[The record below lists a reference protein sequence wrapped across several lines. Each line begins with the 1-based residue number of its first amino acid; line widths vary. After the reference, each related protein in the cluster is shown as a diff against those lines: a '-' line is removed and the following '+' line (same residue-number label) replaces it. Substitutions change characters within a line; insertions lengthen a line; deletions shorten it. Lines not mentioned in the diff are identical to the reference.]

1 MPGRDMWRIY
11 GPVIAIA
18 LAGFLVALLLM
29 DPAPPKTIRFGAGA
43 PGGAYHA
50 YAERYQRL
58 LEEQGVTVELVDTAG
73 SIDNLRLLEDGFID
87 VALVQG
93 GLTGVSEQKA
103 LRSLGG
109 MFEEPFWVFVRDG
122 TVASDFGNLKTARLS
137 IGPEGSGTRA
147 LASTLQ
153 SAYGEGWTNGA
164 RLALS
169 TRESEASLRGGEI
182 DAAAFAA
189 SPDAP
194 YIQAFLQTEGLRLLP
209 FDRAEAIAR
218 RTDGLSSVVL
228 LQGVANIGANIP
240 ERDVPLVAAVSQLV
254 VRGDVHPAI
263 EAILLDAALAIH
275 TERSLFSQA
284 GRFPNAESTELPV
297 SKQTTRFY
305 RDGPSFLRRY
315 FPFSV
320 ANFLDRA
327 WVLAIPLLTLAFPLV
342 RAAPPIYRWR
352 VRRRIYVWYRD
363 LRALEEEGRATP
375 AGEPRKSVISRLERL
390 QADIGNL
397 DVPLSYTDDLYRLRS
412 HVEFVKQ
419 LLCAEQGAPV
429 VMPGS

>member
-1 MPGRDMWRIY
+1 MRGGAMWRIY
-11 GPVIAIA
+11 GPVIAVAI
-18 LAGFLVALLLM
+18 LGFVVALFLM
-29 DPAPPKTIRFGAGA
+29 DPAPPRTIRFGAGA

-58 LEEQGVTVELVDTAG
+58 LAEQGVEVELVDTAG
-73 SIDNLRLLEDGFID
+73 SIDNLRLLEEGFID

-93 GLTGVSEQKA
+93 GLTGLTEEKT

-109 MFEEPFWVFVRDG
+109 LFEEPFWVFVRDG
-122 TVASDFGNLKTARLS
+122 VPVADFGDLMDLRVS

-147 LASTLQ
+147 LATSLQ
-153 SAYGEGWTNGA
+153 RAYGGDWANGA
-164 RLALS
+164 RLAMP
-169 TRESEASLRGGEI
+169 TPEAQAALRAGDI

-189 SPDAP
+189 SPDAA
-194 YIQAFLQTEGLRLLP
+194 YVQALLHAEGVRLLP

-218 RTDGLSSVVL
+218 REDGLSSVIL
-228 LQGVANIGANIP
+228 LRGVADIGADIP
-240 ERDVPLVAAVSQLV
+240 ERDVPLIAAVSQLV
-254 VRGDVHPAI
+254 VRNDVHPAI
-263 EAILLDAALAIH
+263 EAVLLDAALAIH
-275 TERSLFSQA
+275 SDKSLFSPA
-284 GRFPNAESTELPV
+284 GRFPNANNTDLPV

-352 VRRRIYVWYRD
+352 VRRRIYIWYRD

-375 AGEPRKSVISRLERL
+375 PGEPRISVISRLERL
-390 QADIGNL
+390 QADIGKL
-397 DVPLSYTDDLYRLRS
+397 DVPLSYNDDLYRLRS
-412 HVEFVKQ
+412 HVEFVRQ
-419 LLCAEQGAPV
+419 LLSAASPASRV
-429 VMPGS
+429 KIT

>member
-1 MPGRDMWRIY
+1 MRSNVMWRIY

-18 LAGFLVALLLM
+18 VAGFLIALFLM
-29 DPAPPKTIRFGAGA
+29 DPAPPRSIRFGAGA

-58 LEEQGVTVELVDTAG
+58 LAEQGVEVELVDTAG

-93 GLTGVSEQKA
+93 GLTGVSEEKA

-109 MFEEPFWVFVRDG
+109 LFEEPFWVFVRTDFP
-122 TVASDFGNLKTARLS
+122 ARDFGDLKGARLS
-137 IGPEGSGTRA
+137 IGPDGSGTRA
-147 LASTLQ
+147 LASALQTDYGGDWPANARMGMSTLD
-153 SAYGEGWTNGA
+153 AEA
-164 RLALS
+164 AL
-169 TRESEASLRGGEI
+169 RVGEI

-189 SPDAP
+189 SPGAAYVQNLLRAED
-194 YIQAFLQTEGLRLLP
+194 IRLLP
-209 FDRAEAIAR
+209 FERAEAIAR
-218 RTDGLSSVVL
+218 RGDGLASAVL
-228 LQGVANIGANIP
+228 LRGVADIGADIP
-240 ERDVPLVAAVSQLV
+240 SQDVPLVAAVSQLV

-263 EAILLDAALAIH
+263 EAVLLDAALAIH
-275 TERSLFSQA
+275 SEKSVFSPA
-284 GRFPNAESTELPV
+284 GRFPNAENTDLPV

-320 ANFLDRA
+320 ANFLDRT

-352 VRRRIYVWYRD
+352 VRRRIYIWYKD

-375 AGEPRKSVISRLERL
+375 AGEPRTSVLSRLERL
-390 QADIGNL
+390 QVDIGKL

-419 LLCAEQGAPV
+419 LLGSGAPPV
-429 VMPGS
+429 TPIA

>member
-1 MPGRDMWRIY
+1 MPGRGMWRIY

-18 LAGFLVALLLM
+18 VAGFIAALLLM

-58 LEEQGVTVELVDTAG
+58 LEEQGVKVELIDTAG
-73 SIDNLRLLEDGFID
+73 SIDNLRLLEDDFID

-93 GLTGVSEQKA
+93 GLTGVSEEKL

-109 MFEEPFWVFVRDG
+109 LFEEPFWVFVREDFA
-122 TVASDFGNLKTARLS
+122 ASGFGDLKTARVS

-147 LASTLQ
+147 LATSLQ
-153 SAYGEGWTNGA
+153 SAYGEGWANSA
-164 RLALS
+164 RLSLS
-169 TRESEASLRGGEI
+169 TREAEAALLSGEI

-194 YIQAFLQTEGLRLLP
+194 YINALLHAEGLRLLP

-218 RTDGLSSVVL
+218 RTDGLTSVTL
-228 LQGVANIGANIP
+228 LRGVADIGGDIP
-240 ERDVPLVAAVSQLV
+240 ARDVPLVAAVSQLV
-254 VRGDVHPAI
+254 VREDVHPAI
-263 EAILLDAALAIH
+263 EAILLDAAVAIH
-275 TERSLFSQA
+275 SERSLFSQA
-284 GRFPNAESTELPV
+284 GRFPNAQTAELPV
-297 SKQTTRFY
+297 SRQTARFY

-352 VRRRIYVWYRD
+352 VRRRIYVWYKD

-375 AGEPRKSVISRLERL
+375 PGEPRTSVLGRLERL
-390 QADIGNL
+390 QVDIGKL

-419 LLCAEQGAPV
+419 LLRGEPAAAPQTL
-429 VMPGS
+429 

>member
-18 LAGFLVALLLM
+18 VAGFILALFLM

-73 SIDNLRLLEDGFID
+73 SIDNLRLLEDDFID

-93 GLTGVSEQKA
+93 GLTGVSEEKQ

-109 MFEEPFWVFVRDG
+109 LFEEPFWVFVRDG
-122 TVASDFGNLKTARLS
+122 VPATDFGDLKTTRMS

-147 LASTLQ
+147 LANTLQ
-153 SAYGEGWTNGA
+153 SAYGEGWANSA

-169 TRESEASLRGGEI
+169 IREAEAALQAGEI

-194 YIQAFLQTEGLRLLP
+194 YIQALLQAEGLRLLP
-209 FDRAEAIAR
+209 FERAEAIAR
-218 RTDGLSSVVL
+218 RTDGLASVVL
-228 LQGVANIGANIP
+228 LRGIADIGANIP

-263 EAILLDAALAIH
+263 EAVLLDAALAIH
-275 TERSLFSQA
+275 SEKSLFSEA
-284 GRFPNAESTELPV
+284 GRFPNADSTELPV

-363 LRALEEEGRATP
+363 LRALEGEGRAMP
-375 AGEPRKSVISRLERL
+375 PGEPRTSVISRLERL
-390 QADIGNL
+390 QADIGKL

-419 LLCAEQGAPV
+419 LLCAEKPEDIVSQPL
-429 VMPGS
+429 

>member
-1 MPGRDMWRIY
+1 MRGGAMWRIY
-11 GPVIAIA
+11 GPVIAVAILGFVIA
-18 LAGFLVALLLM
+18 LFLM

-50 YAERYQRL
+50 YAQRYQRL
-58 LEEQGVTVELVDTAG
+58 LAEQGVDVELVDTAG
-73 SIDNLRLLEDGFID
+73 SIDNLRLLEEDFID

-93 GLTGVSEQKA
+93 GLTGVSEEKT

-109 MFEEPFWVFVRDG
+109 LFEEPFWVFVREG
-122 TVASDFGNLKTARLS
+122 VPATDFGDLKDLRVS

-147 LASTLQ
+147 LATSLQ
-153 SAYGEGWTNGA
+153 RAYGGDWTNGA
-164 RLALS
+164 RLAMS
-169 TRESEASLRGGEI
+169 TREAEAALRAGDI

-189 SPDAP
+189 SPGAA
-194 YIQAFLQTEGLRLLP
+194 YIQALLHAEGIRLLP

-218 RTDGLSSVVL
+218 REEGLSSVIL
-228 LQGVANIGANIP
+228 LRGVADIGADIP
-240 ERDVPLVAAVSQLV
+240 ERDVPLIAAVSQLV
-254 VRGDVHPAI
+254 VRDDVHPAI
-263 EAILLDAALAIH
+263 EAVLLDAALAIH
-275 TERSLFSQA
+275 SDKSLFSPA
-284 GRFPNAESTELPV
+284 GRFPNANSTDLPV

-352 VRRRIYVWYRD
+352 VRRRIYIWYRD

-375 AGEPRKSVISRLERL
+375 PGEPRKSVISRLERL
-390 QADIGNL
+390 QADIGKL
-397 DVPLSYTDDLYRLRS
+397 DVPLSYNDDLYRLRS

-419 LLCAEQGAPV
+419 LLSPASAASSVQIT
-429 VMPGS
+429 

>member
-1 MPGRDMWRIY
+1 MKSREMWRIY
-11 GPVIAIA
+11 GPVAA
-18 LAGFLVALLLM
+18 LAVAGFLVAFFVM
-29 DPAPPKTIRFGAGA
+29 DPAPPKTVRFGAGA
-43 PGGAYHA
+43 PGGAYHL

-58 LEEQGVTVELVDTAG
+58 LAEQGVDVELVDTAG
-73 SIDNLRLLEDGFID
+73 SMDNLRLLEDDYID

-93 GLTGVSEQKA
+93 GLTTATDEDT

-109 MFEEPFWVFVRDG
+109 LFEEPFWVFVRDG
-122 TVASDFGNLKTARLS
+122 VKAEDFGDLRSLRVS
-137 IGPEGSGTRA
+137 IGPDGSGTRA
-147 LASTLQ
+147 LATALQ
-153 SAYGEGWTNGA
+153 TNYGGA
-164 RLALS
+164 WPDASRMSMGTADALAALN
-169 TRESEASLRGGEI
+169 AGDV

-189 SPDAP
+189 SPDAA
-194 YIQAFLQTEGLRLLP
+194 YVQTLLRTNGVHLLP

-218 RTDGLSSVVL
+218 RDDGLSAVVL
-228 LQGVANIGANIP
+228 LRGITDIGADIP
-240 ERDVPLVAAVSQLV
+240 VRDVPLVVAVAQLV
-254 VRGDVHPAI
+254 VRDDIHPAI
-263 EAILLDAALAIH
+263 EAVLLDAAGAIH
-275 TERSLFSQA
+275 AEPSIFSPS
-284 GRFPNAESTELPV
+284 GRFPNLTNADLPV
-297 SKQTTRFY
+297 SRQTTRFY

-352 VRRRIYVWYRD
+352 VRRRIYVWYKD

-375 AGEPRKSVISRLERL
+375 EGEPRTSVISRLERL
-390 QADIGNL
+390 QADIGEL

-419 LLCAEQGAPV
+419 LLGSPV
-429 VMPGS
+429 KAALTVPL

>member
-1 MPGRDMWRIY
+1 MKGGGMWRIY
-11 GPVIAIA
+11 GPVIAVA
-18 LAGFLVALLLM
+18 VTGFLVALFLM
-29 DPAPPKTIRFGAGA
+29 EPAPPKTIRFGAGA

-58 LEEQGVTVELVDTAG
+58 LAQQGVDVELIDTAG
-73 SIDNLRLLEDGFID
+73 SIDNLRLLEDDFID

-93 GLTGVSEQKA
+93 GLTGVTEEKV

-109 MFEEPFWVFVRDG
+109 LFEEPFWVFVRSNAAAD
-122 TVASDFGNLKTARLS
+122 DFGDLKSLRFS

-147 LASTLQ
+147 LAHELQ
-153 SAYGEGWTNGA
+153 TAYGGNWPNGA
-164 RLALS
+164 RLGMS
-169 TRESEASLRGGEI
+169 TRDAEAALRAGEI

-189 SPDAP
+189 SPDAA
-194 YIQAFLQTEGLRLLP
+194 YIQDLLRAGDIRLLP
-209 FDRAEAIAR
+209 FARAEAIAR
-218 RTDGLSSVVL
+218 REEGLAAVIL
-228 LQGVANIGANIP
+228 LRGVADIGADIP
-240 ERDVPLVAAVSQLV
+240 ERDVALVAAVSQLV
-254 VRGDVHPAI
+254 VRNDVHPAI
-263 EAILLDAALAIH
+263 EAVLLDAALAIH
-275 TERSLFSQA
+275 SEKSLFSPA
-284 GRFPNAESTELPV
+284 GRFPNAGNTDLPV

-320 ANFLDRA
+320 ANFLDRT

-352 VRRRIYVWYRD
+352 VRRRIYVWYKD

-375 AGEPRKSVISRLERL
+375 QGEPRTSVISRLERL
-390 QADIGNL
+390 QADIGKL
-397 DVPLSYTDDLYRLRS
+397 EVPLFYNDDLYRLRS

-419 LLCAEQGAPV
+419 LLSAAPGTA
-429 VMPGS
+429 PAAIA

>member
-1 MPGRDMWRIY
+1 MRGGGMWRIY
-11 GPVIAIA
+11 GPVILIA
-18 LAGFLVALLLM
+18 MAGFVAALFLM
-29 DPAPPKTIRFGAGA
+29 DPAPPKKIRFGAGA

-58 LEEQGVTVELVDTAG
+58 LAEQGVDVELIDTAG
-73 SIDNLRLLEDGFID
+73 SIDNLRLLEDDFID

-93 GLTGVSEQKA
+93 GLTGASEEKR

-109 MFEEPFWVFVRDG
+109 LFEEPFWVFVREDP
-122 TVASDFGNLKTARLS
+122 AAADFGDLKDLRVS

-147 LASTLQ
+147 LATILQ
-153 SAYGEGWTNGA
+153 RAYGGEWANGA
-164 RLALS
+164 RLAMS
-169 TRESEASLRGGEI
+169 TREAEAALRAGDV

-189 SPDAP
+189 SPGAP
-194 YIQAFLQTEGLRLLP
+194 YVLSLLQADGIALLP

-218 RTDGLSSVVL
+218 REEGLSSVIL
-228 LQGVANIGANIP
+228 LRGVADIGADIP
-240 ERDVPLVAAVSQLV
+240 DRDVPLVAAVSQLV

-263 EAILLDAALAIH
+263 EAVLLDAALAIH
-275 TERSLFSQA
+275 SDKSLFSPA
-284 GRFPNAESTELPV
+284 GRFPNAGNTDLPV

-305 RDGPSFLRRY
+305 RDGPSLLRRY

-352 VRRRIYVWYRD
+352 VRRRIYVWYKD

-375 AGEPRKSVISRLERL
+375 AGEPRISVISRLERL
-390 QADIGNL
+390 QADIGKL
-397 DVPLSYTDDLYRLRS
+397 DVPLSYNDDLYRLRG

-419 LLCAEQGAPV
+419 LLGAPAKTLPQV
-429 VMPGS
+429 T

>member
-1 MPGRDMWRIY
+1 MRGGAMWRIY
-11 GPVIAIA
+11 GPVIAVAILGFVIA
-18 LAGFLVALLLM
+18 LFLM

-58 LEEQGVTVELVDTAG
+58 LAEQGVEVELVDTAG
-73 SIDNLRLLEDGFID
+73 SIDNLRLLEEGFID

-93 GLTGVSEQKA
+93 ALTGLTEEKT

-109 MFEEPFWVFVRDG
+109 LFEEPFWVFVREG
-122 TVASDFGNLKTARLS
+122 VPATDFGDLKDLRVS

-147 LASTLQ
+147 LATSLQ
-153 SAYGEGWTNGA
+153 RAYGGDWPNGA
-164 RLALS
+164 RLAMP
-169 TRESEASLRGGEI
+169 TREAEAALRAGDI

-189 SPDAP
+189 SPDAA
-194 YIQAFLQTEGLRLLP
+194 YVQALLHAEGTRLLP

-218 RTDGLSSVVL
+218 REDGLSSVIL
-228 LQGVANIGANIP
+228 LRGVADIGADIP
-240 ERDVPLVAAVSQLV
+240 ERDVPLIAAISQLV
-254 VRGDVHPAI
+254 VRNDVHPAI
-263 EAILLDAALAIH
+263 EAVLLDAALAIH
-275 TERSLFSQA
+275 SDKSLFSPA
-284 GRFPNAESTELPV
+284 GRFPNANNTDLPV

-352 VRRRIYVWYRD
+352 VRRRIYIWYRD

-375 AGEPRKSVISRLERL
+375 PGEPRISVISRLERL
-390 QADIGNL
+390 QADIGKL
-397 DVPLSYTDDLYRLRS
+397 DVPLSYNDDLYRLRS
-412 HVEFVKQ
+412 HVEFVRQ
-419 LLCAEQGAPV
+419 LLSPASPAALV
-429 VMPGS
+429 KIT

>member
-1 MPGRDMWRIY
+1 MWRIY

-18 LAGFLVALLLM
+18 LAGLLIALFLM
-29 DPAPPKTIRFGAGA
+29 DPAPPNTIRFGAGA

-58 LEEQGVTVELVDTAG
+58 LAEQGVDVELVDTAG

-93 GLTGVSEQKA
+93 GLTGVSEEKS

-109 MFEEPFWVFVRDG
+109 LFEEPFWVFVRAN
-122 TVASDFGNLKTARLS
+122 VPARDFGDLKGLRLS
-137 IGPEGSGTRA
+137 IGPDGSGTRA
-147 LASTLQ
+147 LASSLQ
-153 SAYGEGWTNGA
+153 TAYGGDWAATA
-164 RLALS
+164 RLGLS
-169 TRESEASLRGGEI
+169 TREAEAALRAGEI

-194 YIQAFLQTEGLRLLP
+194 YVQSLLRAEGIRLLP
-209 FDRAEAIAR
+209 FERAEAIAR
-218 RTDGLSSVVL
+218 RGDGLSSAIL
-228 LQGVANIGANIP
+228 LRGVADIGADIP
-240 ERDVPLVAAVSQLV
+240 AQDVALVAAVSQLV
-254 VRGDVHPAI
+254 VRKDVHPAI
-263 EAILLDAALAIH
+263 EAVLLDSALAIH
-275 TERSLFSQA
+275 SDKSLFSPA
-284 GRFPNAESTELPV
+284 GRFPNAENTDLPV
-297 SKQTTRFY
+297 SKQTARFY

-327 WVLAIPLLTLAFPLV
+327 WILAIPLLTLAFPLV

-352 VRRRIYVWYRD
+352 VRRKIYIWYKD

-375 AGEPRKSVISRLERL
+375 AGEPRTSVLSRLERL
-390 QADIGNL
+390 QVDIGKL

-419 LLCAEQGAPV
+419 LLGSGAKPV
-429 VMPGS
+429 APIG

>member
-18 LAGFLVALLLM
+18 IAGFIIALLLM

-93 GLTGVSEQKA
+93 GLTGVIEQKV

-109 MFEEPFWVFVRDG
+109 MFEEPYWVFVRDG
-122 TVASDFGNLKTARLS
+122 VAANDFGDFKAARVS
-137 IGPEGSGTRA
+137 IGAEGSGTRA
-147 LASTLQ
+147 LSGILQ
-153 SAYGEGWTNGA
+153 TAYGEGWADSAKLGLTVREA
-164 RLALS
+164 EAALA
-169 TRESEASLRGGEI
+169 AGEI

-194 YIQAFLQTEGLRLLP
+194 YINALMHTDGLRLLP
-209 FDRAEAIAR
+209 FERAEAIAR
-218 RTDGLSSVVL
+218 RTDGLSSVRL
-228 LQGVANIGANIP
+228 LRGIADIGADIP
-240 ERDVPLVAAVSQLV
+240 ERDVPLVAAVAQLV
-254 VRGDVHPAI
+254 VHDDVHPAI

-275 TERSLFSQA
+275 SERSLFQDA
-284 GRFPNAESTELPV
+284 GRFPNAETAELPV

-375 AGEPRKSVISRLERL
+375 PGEPRTSVISRLERL
-390 QADIGNL
+390 QADIGKL

-412 HVEFVKQ
+412 HVAFVKQ
-419 LLCAEQGAPV
+419 LLLADRPEEAVSPAL
-429 VMPGS
+429 

>member
-1 MPGRDMWRIY
+1 MRISGMWRIY

-18 LAGFLVALLLM
+18 LAGFLAALFLM
-29 DPAPPKTIRFGAGA
+29 DPAPPQKIRFGAGA

-50 YAERYQRL
+50 YAERYRRL
-58 LEEQGVTVELVDTAG
+58 LAEQGVEVELVDTAG

-87 VALVQG
+87 AALVQG
-93 GLTGVSEQKA
+93 GLTGVSEEKS

-109 MFEEPFWVFVRDG
+109 LFEEPFWVFVRAG
-122 TVASDFGNLKTARLS
+122 VAARDFGDLKGSRLS
-137 IGPEGSGTRA
+137 IGPDGSGTRA
-147 LASTLQ
+147 LASALQ
-153 SAYGEGWTNGA
+153 TAYGGDWAATA
-164 RLALS
+164 RLGLP
-169 TRESEASLRGGEI
+169 TSEAEAALRTGEI

-194 YIQAFLQTEGLRLLP
+194 YVQALLRAEGIRLLP
-209 FDRAEAIAR
+209 FERAEAIAR
-218 RTDGLSSVVL
+218 RGDGLSSAVL
-228 LQGVANIGANIP
+228 LRGVADIGADIP
-240 ERDVPLVAAVSQLV
+240 AQDVPLVAAVAQLV

-263 EAILLDAALAIH
+263 EAVLLDAALAIH
-275 TERSLFSQA
+275 SEKSEFSPA
-284 GRFPNAESTELPV
+284 GRFPNAENTDLPV

-315 FPFSV
+315 FSFSV

-352 VRRRIYVWYRD
+352 VRRRIYIWYKD

-375 AGEPRKSVISRLERL
+375 AGEPRTSVLSRLERL
-390 QADIGNL
+390 QVDIGKL

-419 LLCAEQGAPV
+419 LLGSGARPV
-429 VMPGS
+429 TPIA

>member
-1 MPGRDMWRIY
+1 MRGGGIWRVY
-11 GPVIAIA
+11 GPVVAVA
-18 LAGFLVALLLM
+18 MAGFVAALFLM
-29 DPAPPKTIRFGAGA
+29 DPAPPNRIRFGAGA

-58 LEEQGVTVELVDTAG
+58 LAEQGVEVELVDTAG
-73 SIDNLRLLEDGFID
+73 SIDNLRLLEDDFLD

-93 GLTGVSEQKA
+93 GLTGASEEKR

-109 MFEEPFWVFVRDG
+109 LFEEPFWVFVREDL
-122 TVASDFGNLKTARLS
+122 AAADFGDLRDLRVS
-137 IGPEGSGTRA
+137 IGLEGSGTRA
-147 LASTLQ
+147 LATTLQ
-153 SAYGEGWTNGA
+153 GAYGGAWANGA
-164 RLALS
+164 RLAMS
-169 TRESEASLRGGEI
+169 TREAEAALRAGGI

-189 SPDAP
+189 SPGAP
-194 YIQAFLQTEGLRLLP
+194 YVLSLLQADGIVLLP

-218 RTDGLSSVVL
+218 REEGLISVVL
-228 LQGVANIGANIP
+228 LRGVADIGADIP
-240 ERDVPLVAAVSQLV
+240 GRDIPLVAAVSQLV

-263 EAILLDAALAIH
+263 EAVLLDAALAVH
-275 TERSLFSQA
+275 SDKSLFSPA
-284 GRFPNAESTELPV
+284 GRFPDAVDTDLPV
-297 SKQTTRFY
+297 SKQTARFY
-305 RDGPSFLRRY
+305 RDGPSLLRRY

-375 AGEPRKSVISRLERL
+375 AGEPRISVISRLERL
-390 QADIGNL
+390 QADIGRL
-397 DVPLSYTDDLYRLRS
+397 DVPLSYNDDLYRLRG

-419 LLCAEQGAPV
+419 LLGAPAKTLPQV
-429 VMPGS
+429 T

>member
-1 MPGRDMWRIY
+1 MRGSGMWRIY

-18 LAGFLVALLLM
+18 VAGLLIALFLM
-29 DPAPPKTIRFGAGA
+29 DPAPPNTIRFGAGA

-58 LEEQGVTVELVDTAG
+58 LAEQGVDVELVDTAG

-93 GLTGVSEQKA
+93 GLTGVSEEKS

-109 MFEEPFWVFVRDG
+109 LFEEPFWVFVRAN
-122 TVASDFGNLKTARLS
+122 VPARDFGDLKGLRLS
-137 IGPEGSGTRA
+137 IGPDGSGTRA
-147 LASTLQ
+147 LASSLQ
-153 SAYGEGWTNGA
+153 TAYGGDWAATA
-164 RLALS
+164 RLGLS
-169 TRESEASLRGGEI
+169 TREAEAALRAGEI

-194 YIQAFLQTEGLRLLP
+194 YVQSLLRAEGIRLLP
-209 FDRAEAIAR
+209 FERAEAIAR
-218 RTDGLSSVVL
+218 RGDGLSSAIL
-228 LQGVANIGANIP
+228 LRGVADIGADIP
-240 ERDVPLVAAVSQLV
+240 AQDVALVAAVSQLV
-254 VRGDVHPAI
+254 VRKDVHPAI
-263 EAILLDAALAIH
+263 EAVLLDSALAIH
-275 TERSLFSQA
+275 SDKSLFSPA
-284 GRFPNAESTELPV
+284 GRFPNAENTDLPV
-297 SKQTTRFY
+297 SKQTARFY
-305 RDGPSFLRRY
+305 RNGPSFLRRY

-327 WVLAIPLLTLAFPLV
+327 WILAIPLLTLAFPLV

-352 VRRRIYVWYRD
+352 VRRKIYIWYKD

-375 AGEPRKSVISRLERL
+375 AGEPRTSVLSRLERL
-390 QADIGNL
+390 QVDIGKL

-419 LLCAEQGAPV
+419 LLGSSAKPV
-429 VMPGS
+429 TPIA